1 MIRSLPAVLL
11 AFIVLS
17 CSGKNKI
24 PKDVLSQ
31 PQMEAV
37 LWDMISADE
46 FIAGYVLPKD
56 SSLDKKQESIKLYD
70 EIYRIHKTSKEKFE
84 KSLSFYQSH
93 PSLLMDVLDSINAKH
108 SNNTINRPSH
118 IILADSLRIQNKVAQ

>member
-1 MIRSLPAVLL
+1 MIRSLPVILL
-11 AFIVLS
+11 AFIIFS

-24 PKDVLSQ
+24 PKDILSQ
-31 PQMEAV
+31 PKMEAV

-46 FIAGYVLPKD
+46 FVAGYVLPKD
-56 SSLDKKQESIKLYD
+56 PSMDKKQESIKLYD
-70 EIYRIHKTSKEKFE
+70 EIYRIHKTNQEQFE

-108 SNNTINRPSH
+108 STVISRPSR
-118 IILADSLRIQNKVAQ
+118 IILADTLRMKNKVAQ

>member
-1 MIRSLPAVLL
+1 MIRSLPAILL
-11 AFIVLS
+11 VFIVLS

-24 PKDVLSQ
+24 PKGVLSQ

-46 FIAGYVLPKD
+46 FVAGYVLPKD
-56 SSLDKKQESIKLYD
+56 PSINKKEKSIKLYD
-70 EIYRIHKTSKEKFE
+70 EIYRIHKINKEQFE

-108 SNNTINRPSH
+108 TNVINRPSY
-118 IILADSLRIQNKVAQ
+118 IILADSLQIQNKVAQ